1 MEGIQYLVTESGKK
15 KSVVIDLEML
25 GDVWEDFF
33 DTFVANERENEER
46 IDFDSIKS
54 KFEDENL

>member
-33 DTFVANERENEER
+33 DTLIAKQREDEER

-54 KFEDENL
+54 KIENENI